1 MYVVILE
8 FVEEVETVKSIQCL
22 HCNDKFV
29 NQQGLSIH
37 ILKVQTVKTLNFDKK
52 NRWHYTVAA
61 VRCLFVAVHVLF
73 IFLFIPFYL
82 LLSIIIFIKKI
93 SASDC
98 SYIVFIFRGISS
110 SIFLLSLLLM
120 KRKSV

>member
-37 ILKVQTVKTLNFDKK
+37 NLKVQTVKTLNFDKK
-52 NRWHYTVAA
+52 KNR
-61 VRCLFVAVHVLF
+61 
-73 IFLFIPFYL
+73 
-82 LLSIIIFIKKI
+82 
-93 SASDC
+93 
-98 SYIVFIFRGISS
+98 
-110 SIFLLSLLLM
+110 
-120 KRKSV
+120 